1 MDITYQD
8 KIKIQ
13 LKKYIFSTISQKTT
27 VHSNRYQIKLFWS
40 VSSLLH
46 NYYS

>member
-8 KIKIQ
+8 KIKVQ

-27 VHSNRYQIKLFWS
+27 VHSNRYLIKLFWS